1 MAEQYSVICPST
13 ALAAATAKTLI
24 ELTTGSTID
33 MVLIGFDIGF
43 DGVSSSA
50 VPVKV
55 ELITYTTTG
64 TGTGYTP
71 NKVGQN
77 QGRAALTTAKNVMT
91 VEGTGSITVIA
102 NWVVPPTSA
111 FSYLFPLGRE
121 VALPPSKS
129 LGLRVTAPAIVNA
142 TANAWFEE

>member
-1 MAEQYSVICPST
+1 MAEQYSAICPSQ

-33 MVLIGFDIGF
+33 MVLIGFDVGF
-43 DGVSSSA
+43 DGISASA

-64 TGTGYTP
+64 TGTTYTP
-71 NKVGQN
+71 NRVGQN
-77 QGRAALTTAKNVMT
+77 QGRASITTAKNNMT

-102 NWVVPPTSA
+102 NWVISPTTS
-111 FSYLFPLGRE
+111 FSYLYPLGRE

-129 LGLRVTAPAIVNA
+129 IGLRVTAPAIVNA
-142 TANAWFEE
+142 TANAYFEE